1 MTPVGRPSK
10 TAALPA
16 HVAVI
21 MDGNGRWAKQRNLP
35 RVKGHQE
42 GAKTVQ
48 MVKQAC
54 IDLNIPYLTLYA
66 FSHENWKRP
75 KNEVEFLMD
84 LLERQLDTEGPG
96 VIKDGIRFR
105 TIGNIGA
112 LRPAIQRKI
121 AGLTSATASN
131 TKLTLTLALNYGAR
145 QEILVAVRRFVD
157 AASAEPSFSPQTL
170 KESALAL
177 NEETFSSLLDT
188 AGTPDPDLL
197 IRTSGEMRLSNF
209 LLWQCSY
216 SEIFVSSKFW
226 PEFTR
231 EDFES
236 ALADYAARERRFGAV
251 A

>member
-1 MTPVGRPSK
+1 MGRPSD
-10 TAALPA
+10 TPALPA

-35 RVKGHQE
+35 RVKGHQQ
-42 GAKTVQ
+42 GAQTVQ

-75 KNEVEFLMD
+75 KNEVDFLMD
-84 LLERQLDTEGPG
+84 LLERQLDSEGPG
-96 VIKDGIRFR
+96 VIRDGIRFK
-105 TIGNIGA
+105 TIGNTAA
-112 LRPAIQRKI
+112 LRPAIQQKI
-121 AGLTSATASN
+121 ADLTSATASN
-131 TKLTLTLALNYGAR
+131 AKLTLTLALNYGAR
-145 QEILVAVRRFVD
+145 QEILTAVRRFVG
-157 AASAEPSFSPQTL
+157 AASAAPSFSAQQL
-170 KESALAL
+170 GEMAQALT
-177 NEETFSSLLDT
+177 EDDFSNLLDT

-231 EDFES
+231 EDFEN
-236 ALADYAARERRFGAV
+236 ALADYASRERRFGAV